1 MSPAP
6 FRSHISLTSALV
18 CVLIAAAARPGP
30 PAAPAAPPSWQQGRN
45 AEQEKSPLHP
55 FAIEVTG
62 KSAKQLPV
70 DKLKVPDGF
79 KVEVWVDGLPGA
91 RSMALGSKGT
101 VFVGTRQLK
110 DVYAVVDRGGKREVK
125 VLLKDLDS
133 PNGAWLAGARPTS
146 PNRTAL
152 PG

>member
-1 MSPAP
+1 MNPSKSLAVAFPA
-6 FRSHISLTSALV
+6 FL
-18 CVLIAAAARPGP
+18 AAFTNAAFAQQP
-30 PAAPAAPPSWQQGRN
+30 PAAPPSWQQGRN

-62 KSAKQLPV
+62 KSAKELPV

-79 KVEVWVDGLPGA
+79 KVEVWAEGLPGA

-110 DVYAVVDRGGKREVK
+110 EVYAV
-125 VLLKDLDS
+125 
-133 PNGAWLAGARPTS
+133 
-146 PNRTAL
+146 
-152 PG
+152 

>member
-18 CVLIAAAARPGP
+18 CVLIAAAAQAQA

-62 KSAKQLPV
+62 KSAKQVPV
-70 DKLKVPDGF
+70 DNLKVPDGF
-79 KVEVWVDGLPGA
+79 KGEVWVDGLPGA